1 MAKRVPPT
9 FPRSR
14 TILRELGGRLK
25 AARLRRGLTQADL
38 AVRVDVSTP
47 TVAKLERGDPSTT
60 FATVLRVLS
69 VLGLAGD
76 IDLIAKDDPLGRE
89 LQDVALKRPVSRRK
103 MPHV

>member
-1 MAKRVPPT
+1 MAKRIPPT

-60 FATVLRVLS
+60 FVRVGARFDADTLRRVLGVLR
-69 VLGLAGD
+69 
-76 IDLIAKDDPLGRE
+76 
-89 LQDVALKRPVSRRK
+89 SR
-103 MPHV
+103 